1 VALRQELVN
10 KLVDGLR
17 VPTGDAWLEYWDA
30 DDRLEDF
37 HHLLRALIT
46 VARAARATPDVDA
59 EAQHQHDTRRKIAEH
74 FTELADQLRFVDAT
88 MDRAIR
94 IIESVVQVAIPSHLQ
109 KDDAACAQRFNL
121 AAKWY
126 MLANA
131 SLQLIADDELPAPRP
146 LNVASKVGAFIAGFS
161 KHAALEAHH
170 AAMEAARLRAPQASE
185 VAEQDHVPSS
195 VPASSLIDRAQASA
209 KRGAAEVAEQLR
221 RLRDQ
226 GTIDDNGNILVA
238 WPDDMNAGSST
249 DL

>member
-1 VALRQELVN
+1 VN
-10 KLVDGLR
+10 KLVDGLQE
-17 VPTGDAWLEYWDA
+17 PTGDAWLEHWDA

-37 HHLLRALIT
+37 YHLLRALST
-46 VARAARATPDVDA
+46 VARAARATLDADA
-59 EAQHQHDTRRKIAEH
+59 EAQHQHDTRQKIAEH
-74 FTELADQLRFVDAT
+74 FPELADQLRFVDAT

-94 IIESVVQVAIPSHLQ
+94 IIESIVKVTVPSHLR
-109 KDDAACAQRFNL
+109 KDDAACAQRFNR

-131 SLQLIADDELPAPRP
+131 SLRLIADGEGPESPA
-146 LNVASKVGAFIAGFS
+146 LNVPTEVGAFIAGFS

-185 VAEQDHVPSS
+185 GAEQDHVPSSS
-195 VPASSLIDRAQASA
+195 VPASSLIDRARASA
-209 KRGAAEVAEQLR
+209 KRGAAEVTEQLR

-226 GTIDDNGNILVA
+226 GKIDDNGSILVA